1 MSIIICFKIATL
13 LNQMFYINCTQ
24 GEKREKKKKERGEGK
39 RGQADLSVGKTL
51 EFLKL
56 TENSQQN

>member
-1 MSIIICFKIATL
+1 
-13 LNQMFYINCTQ
+13 MFYINCTQ

-39 RGQADLSVGKTL
+39 RGQADLSVGKTP

-56 TENSQQN
+56 TENPQQN